1 MLELLIPG
9 GLVVLALGVIL
20 AELRAQRHPPRSE
33 PVRDDEHTTSRLPP
47 AQ

>member
-20 AELRAQRHPPRSE
+20 AELRAQRHPLRSE
-33 PVRDDEHTTSRLPP
+33 PVRDDEHVTLRLPP
-47 AQ
+47 PE